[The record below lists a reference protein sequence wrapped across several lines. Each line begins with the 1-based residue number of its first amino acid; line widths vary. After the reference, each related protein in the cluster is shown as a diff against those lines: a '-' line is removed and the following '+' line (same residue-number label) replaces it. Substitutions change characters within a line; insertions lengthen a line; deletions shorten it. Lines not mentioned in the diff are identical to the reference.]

1 MVSIL
6 WGTSALDERIE
17 KATSEFM
24 PSGEEN
30 LGLQLDI
37 SDDIRS
43 KKISA
48 KDAMQ
53 AMKKRLGHK
62 NPNVQLAT
70 LSLVDTCV
78 KNSGDAY
85 VREIGSREFMDELAT
100 MVRRPTLNVDV
111 KTKVLDSVQTWGIAA
126 KGNPALGYMTDTYSL
141 LRAEGHVFPSVK
153 QNIDSILLEAS
164 AAPEW
169 GDSSVCERCRTPFTM
184 TNRKHHCRNC
194 GGTFCQECSSR
205 AMALPHLAINDPVR
219 VCDGC
224 HLKLKMYKTGQGS
237 LPVLPSPNKNTFSDA
252 TPVPTTA
259 ATSNGDLDAYDD
271 DLKKAIELSL
281 AEDEKR
287 KNGFGSGYQTSSTIN
302 NTSYSPSQSQV
313 ANDDSE
319 DPDLTAA
326 IAASLREMEI
336 ASPPQVNHQHSTTLP
351 NYDLSPTEM
360 ENIQLFSTLMEH
372 VHARGGNV
380 ANDPQINKLYTQIG
394 SLQPKLIRS
403 LDDTIQKHRSCVEL
417 HDKINKVVVMYDRLL
432 EQRMSGY
439 RSGPTGYP
447 YYGSTD
453 PTAIPNSTSTANP
466 PQYAPDYQGHY
477 QHSSGTPPPSSA
489 PYGTA
494 PVYPSS
500 QQQQQAMYPPSV
512 NPMNHQPIYTHSV
525 PPQQQP
531 APNTQQQVED
541 ERPLIDL

>member
-6 WGTSALDERIE
+6 WGASTLDERIE

-24 PSGEEN
+24 PSGQEN
-30 LGLQLDI
+30 LALQLDI

-43 KKISA
+43 KKVNA
-48 KDAMQ
+48 KEAMQ

-62 NPNVQLAT
+62 NPNVQLST
-70 LSLVDTCV
+70 LSLIDTCV
-78 KNSGDAY
+78 KNSGDVY

-100 MVRRPTLNVDV
+100 MVRRSNLNIDV
-111 KTKVLDSVQTWGIAA
+111 KNKVLDSVQTWGIAA

-141 LRAEGHVFPSVK
+141 LRAEGHVFPPIK
-153 QNIDSILLEAS
+153 QNIDAILLEAS

-205 AMALPHLAINDPVR
+205 TMSLPHLAINDQVR

-224 HLKLKMYKTGQGS
+224 HLKLKMYKTGQSS
-237 LPVLPSPNKNTFSDA
+237 LPRPPPVEPSPSASKTII
-252 TPVPTTA
+252 PKTA
-259 ATSNGDLDAYDD
+259 STDAYDD
-271 DLKKAIELSL
+271 DLKEAIELSL

-287 KNGFGSGYQTSSTIN
+287 KAGFGSGYQASSAN
-302 NTSYSPSQSQV
+302 NNASHSPSQQTST
-313 ANDDSE
+313 DDNE

-336 ASPPQVNHQHSTTLP
+336 ASPPQVNHQHSSVPPT
-351 NYDLSPTEM
+351 YDLSPTEI

-372 VHARGGNV
+372 VYARGGNV

-394 SLQPKLIRS
+394 ALQPKLIRS
-403 LDDTIQKHRSCVEL
+403 LDSTIQKHRACVEL
-417 HDKINKVVVMYDRLL
+417 HEKINKVVQVYDRLL

-439 RSGPTGYP
+439 RSGGPTSSSSTYP
-447 YYGSTD
+447 YYGTNDSSGSSGIPNPTA
-453 PTAIPNSTSTANP
+453 TAIPQQAL
-466 PQYAPDYQGHY
+466 DYQGYY
-477 QHSSGTPPPSSA
+477 QNTSTTMTP

-494 PVYPSS
+494 PVYTSLP
-500 QQQQQAMYPPSV
+500 QQQQQQQIVYPPTAQS
-512 NPMNHQPIYTHSV
+512 MDQQHQQQQSV
-525 PPQQQP
+525 P
-531 APNTQQQVED
+531 NGHTQVAD